1 MLKRLLAEIS
11 RIIVITPYEHQ
22 PIVGFRQLF
31 TTTIIYIFVIA
42 KFFEAKAA
50 ISCYNDKG
58 IGHAVLN
65 TALKHKWHYIAM
77 NITTHHDTLCM
88 RELYETITLCHPFFL
103 IQKSGVYFDNTHI
116 AFRAERIAL
125 LIPCYFSID
134 DIHIAIF
141 IYYISFKS

>member
-31 TTTIIYIFVIA
+31 TTTLIDILIEA
-42 KFFEAKAA
+42 WSLKAKAT
-50 ISCYNDKG
+50 IPSNDDKRVCHF
-58 IGHAVLN
+58 ILH
-65 TALKHKWHYIAM
+65 TALEDKFGEITM

-103 IQKSGVYFDNTHI
+103 IQTSGVYYDNTHI
-116 AFRAERIAL
+116 ASRAERAAAL
-125 LIPCYFSID
+125 S
-134 DIHIAIF
+134 
-141 IYYISFKS
+141 

>member
-58 IGHAVLN
+58 IGHAVLH

-77 NITTHHDTLCM
+77 NITTHHDTLC
-88 RELYETITLCHPFFL
+88 CHPFFL

-116 AFRAERIAL
+116 AL
-125 LIPCYFSID
+125 
-134 DIHIAIF
+134 AITVWCSCSTM
-141 IYYISFKS
+141 IL